1 MVFLSLEFLGIC
13 TYCLLCLLKKSSYI
27 TLEATIKYFSISAL
41 SSCFLLLGIF
51 FFYLVFLD
59 INLLVI
65 KENFIVSEAASSLR
79 IITFTILIS
88 FLIKLGCAPF
98 HM

>member
-13 TYCLLCLLKKSSYI
+13 TYCLLGLLKKNSYI
-27 TLEATIKYFSISAL
+27 TMEATIKYFSISAL

-51 FFYLVFLD
+51 FFYIIFLD
-59 INLLVI
+59 INFLVI
-65 KENFIVSEAASSLR
+65 TENIFGSESGFILQIVAY
-79 IITFTILIS
+79 TILIS